1 MNDIITMENSA
12 EYYHISCAEAC
23 QKIYEHIA
31 PLYESDHVENFC
43 HGGKVLSEKE
53 KYRRHRKANRKE
65 VEKKALR
72 KARVFKDGTTAQ
84 RAVEKKAEIRR
95 RRYAA

>member
-23 QKIYEHIA
+23 QKI
-31 PLYESDHVENFC
+31 YESDHVENFC

-72 KARVFKDGTTAQ
+72 KARAFKDGTTAQ

>member
-1 MNDIITMENSA
+1 MNDIFVNYDKYDSTAAYE
-12 EYYHISCAEAC
+12 
-23 QKIYEHIA
+23 KIYESD
-31 PLYESDHVENFC
+31 PVESFC

-65 VEKKALR
+65 IEKEALR
-72 KARVFKDGTTAQ
+72 RARVFKDGTTAQ
-84 RAVEKKAEIRR
+84 RAVEKKAGIRR